1 MNRTVRRCP
10 KWSWLRQKELNKF
23 LSPIEQP
30 QLTGITRHSDAINA
44 FITGVNAVAH
54 LGIDQENAPLDNL
67 IKGILLTV
75 DSMDDY
81 FVDLFKQGY
90 I

>member
-1 MNRTVRRCP
+1 MNRTIRKRQ
-10 KWSWLRQKELNKF
+10 KWSWLRKKELDRF
-23 LSPIEQP
+23 LSHTKQP
-30 QLTGITRHSDAINA
+30 QLTGITRHGDAINA
-44 FITGVNAVAH
+44 FITELNAAAPLVMC
-54 LGIDQENAPLDNL
+54 QENAPLDNL
-67 IKGILLTV
+67 IKGILLTA